1 MTADQL
7 RKSILQ
13 QAIQGKLVPQDPNDE
28 PASVLLER
36 IREEKA
42 RLVEEKKIKKEKNPS
57 VIFRG
62 EDNSYYEKFTLSGEV
77 KCIDEEIPFEIPNEW
92 EWCRLGDISIFLSRG
107 KSPKYSE
114 KKKYP
119 VFAQKCNLKSGGIS
133 LDTAK
138 FLDEST
144 LPKWGDEY
152 KLKDNDILVN
162 STGTGTVGRVGIF
175 SKEVLGDYPFIV
187 PDSHI
192 SVVRL
197 SSKMNSYYIYKIMNS
212 MMIQQYIED
221 NLAGSTN
228 QKELYIGILQKSLIP
243 LPPLAEQQRIV
254 EKIEKLIP
262 HIEHYG
268 KAQTELDLLNR
279 NIKEQLKKS
288 VLQHAIEGKL
298 VPQDETEG
306 TAEELLLQIQAEKQ
320 KLYEE
325 NKLKKKDLEHSTI
338 FKAEDNKYYEKIGKN
353 VTCID
358 EEIPFEIPKDWR
370 WCRLGVLTIFL
381 SRGKSPKYSEIK
393 KYPVFAQK
401 CNLKS
406 GKLSL
411 DAAKFLDERTL
422 SKWRDE
428 YKLRNNDILI
438 NSTGTGTVGRVGIF
452 SEQILGNYPFIV
464 PDSHISVVRTFSNIN
479 SYYIYYLMCSSI
491 IQQYIEDNLA
501 GSTNQKELYIGVL
514 EKLLLPLPPLS
525 EQQRIVNTIQNI
537 FRCIEKN

>member
-77 KCIDEEIPFEIPNEW
+77 KCIDEEIPFEIPNGW

-228 QKELYIGILQKSLIP
+228 QKELYIGVLQKNLIP
-243 LPPLAEQQRIV
+243 LPPLKEQQRIV
-254 EKIEKLIP
+254 EKIEELTP

-268 KAQTELDLLNR
+268 KAQAELDLLNR

-288 VLQHAIEGKL
+288 VLQYAIEGKL
-298 VPQDETEG
+298 VPQDKTEG
-306 TAEELLLQIQAEKQ
+306 TAEILLEQIQAEKQ

-338 FKAEDNKYYEKIGKN
+338 FKGEDNKYYEKIGKN
-353 VTCID
+353 VTEIESDYSFPNSWAITRLSSICI
-358 EEIPFEIPKDWR
+358 
-370 WCRLGVLTIFL
+370 LTD
-381 SRGKSPKYSEIK
+381 GEK
-393 KYPVFAQK
+393 KEGQNI
-401 CNLKS
+401 C
-406 GKLSL
+406 L
-411 DAAKFLDERTL
+411 DAKFLRGKTEGDYLQKGRFVQKGDNIILVDGENSGEVFTIPHNGYMGSTFKKL
-422 SKWRDE
+422 WVNPVMDLQYVLYFIQF
-428 YKLRNNDILI
+428 YKDLLRNSKKGAAIPHLN
-438 NSTGTGTVGRVGIF
+438 
-452 SEQILGNYPFIV
+452 
-464 PDSHISVVRTFSNIN
+464 
-479 SYYIYYLMCSSI
+479 
-491 IQQYIEDNLA
+491 
-501 GSTNQKELYIGVL
+501 KELFYSLLIGI
-514 EKLLLPLPPLS
+514 PPLS

>member
-62 EDNSYYEKFTLSGEV
+62 EDNSYYEKLGE
-77 KCIDEEIPFEIPNEW
+77 KIIEI
-92 EWCRLGDISIFLSRG
+92 
-107 KSPKYSE
+107 
-114 KKKYP
+114 
-119 VFAQKCNLKSGGIS
+119 
-133 LDTAK
+133 
-138 FLDEST
+138 ES
-144 LPKWGDEY
+144 
-152 KLKDNDILVN
+152 
-162 STGTGTVGRVGIF
+162 
-175 SKEVLGDYPFIV
+175 DYNF
-187 PDSHI
+187 PDSW

-197 SSKMNSYYIYKIMNS
+197 SSICILTDGEKKEGQNICLDAKFLRGKTEGNYLKNGRFVTK
-212 MMIQQYIED
+212 ED
-221 NLAGSTN
+221 NIILVDGENSGEVFTVPCDGYMGSTFKKLWVSSVMN
-228 QKELYIGILQKSLIP
+228 LQYVLYFIQFYKDLLRNSKKGAAIPHLNKELFYSLFIG
-243 LPPLAEQQRIV
+243 LPPLKEQQRIV
-254 EKIEKLIP
+254 EKIEELIP

-268 KAQTELDLLNR
+268 KAQTELDLLSK

-288 VLQHAIEGKL
+288 VLQYAIEGKL
-298 VPQDETEG
+298 VPQDEAEG

-325 NKLKKKDLEHSTI
+325 NKLKKKDLEHSII
-338 FKAEDNKYYEKIGKN
+338 FKGEDNKYYEKIGKN

-358 EEIPFEIPKDWR
+358 EEIPFEIPKNWR

-422 SKWRDE
+422 SKWRDG
-428 YKLRNNDILI
+428 YKLRNNDILV

-464 PDSHISVVRTFSNIN
+464 PDSHISVVRTFSNID

-537 FRCIEKN
+537 FRCIEN

>member
-77 KCIDEEIPFEIPNEW
+77 KCIDEEIPFEIPNGW
-92 EWCRLGDISIFLSRG
+92 EWARISNIFQINPKNICNDELEVAFIPMEKLSAGYGSNYSYEKVKWSKIKKSFTHFANGDIAFAKITPCFQNRKSAVFEKLPNGIGAGTTELKTLRTFAETINRYYLLYFL
-107 KSPKYSE
+107 KSPYFIEEAIFKGT
-114 KKKYP
+114 
-119 VFAQKCNLKSGGIS
+119 ANQQRIISGY
-133 LDTAK
+133 L
-138 FLDEST
+138 EN
-144 LPKWGDEY
+144 
-152 KLKDNDILVN
+152 KLFPI
-162 STGTGTVGRVGIF
+162 
-175 SKEVLGDYPFIV
+175 
-187 PDSHI
+187 
-192 SVVRL
+192 
-197 SSKMNSYYIYKIMNS
+197 
-212 MMIQQYIED
+212 
-221 NLAGSTN
+221 
-228 QKELYIGILQKSLIP
+228 
-243 LPPLAEQQRIV
+243 PPLAEQQRIV
-254 EKIEKLIP
+254 EKIEELIP

-288 VLQHAIEGKL
+288 VLQYAIEGKL
-298 VPQDETEG
+298 VPQDEAEG

-325 NKLKKKDLEHSTI
+325 NKLKKKDLEHSII
-338 FKAEDNKYYEKIGKN
+338 FKGEDNKYYEKIGKN
-353 VTCID
+353 ITCID
-358 EEIPFEIPKDWR
+358 EEIPFEIPKNWR

-428 YKLRNNDILI
+428 YKLRNNDILV

-464 PDSHISVVRTFSNIN
+464 PDSHISVVRTFSNID

-501 GSTNQKELYIGVL
+501 GSTNQKELYVGVL

>member
-1 MTADQL
+1 ME
-7 RKSILQ
+7 
-13 QAIQGKLVPQDPNDE
+13 KLSAGYGSNY
-28 PASVLLER
+28 SY
-36 IREEKA
+36 EK
-42 RLVEEKKIKKEKNPS
+42 VKWSKIKK
-57 VIFRG
+57 G
-62 EDNSYYEKFTLSGEV
+62 FTH
-77 KCIDEEIPFEIPNEW
+77 FAN
-92 EWCRLGDISIFLSRG
+92 GDIAFAKITPCFQNRKSAVFDKLPNGIGAGTTELKILRTFAETINRFYLLYFL
-107 KSPKYSE
+107 KSPYFIEGAIFKGT
-114 KKKYP
+114 
-119 VFAQKCNLKSGGIS
+119 ANQQRIISGY
-133 LDTAK
+133 L
-138 FLDEST
+138 EN
-144 LPKWGDEY
+144 
-152 KLKDNDILVN
+152 KL
-162 STGTGTVGRVGIF
+162 F
-175 SKEVLGDYPFIV
+175 
-187 PDSHI
+187 
-192 SVVRL
+192 
-197 SSKMNSYYIYKIMNS
+197 
-212 MMIQQYIED
+212 
-221 NLAGSTN
+221 
-228 QKELYIGILQKSLIP
+228 P
-243 LPPLAEQQRIV
+243 LPPLKEQQRIV
-254 EKIEKLIP
+254 EEIEELIP
-262 HIEHYG
+262 HIKHYG
-268 KAQTELDLLNR
+268 KAQAELDLLNR

-306 TAEELLLQIQAEKQ
+306 TAEELLLQIQKEKL

-338 FKAEDNKYYEKIGKN
+338 FKGEDNKYYEKIGKN
-353 VTCID
+353 VICID
-358 EEIPFEIPKDWR
+358 EEIPFEIPKNWR

-428 YKLRNNDILI
+428 YKLRNNDILV

-452 SEQILGNYPFIV
+452 SEQILRNYPFIV
-464 PDSHISVVRTFSNIN
+464 PDSHISVVRTFSNID

-537 FRCIEKN
+537 FRCIEKD

>member
-77 KCIDEEIPFEIPNEW
+77 KCIDEEIPFEIPNGW
-92 EWCRLGDISIFLSRG
+92 EWCRLGDLGLTETGTTPPKSNPNFFGDHIPFLSPANIQQNRIVNESQWLSKEGVLYGRVVPCNSILQVCIGGSIG
-107 KSPKYSE
+107 KCAI
-114 KKKYP
+114 
-119 VFAQKCNLKSGGIS
+119 VNKSVTFNQQINS
-133 LDTAK
+133 ITPILCEPK
-138 FLDEST
+138 FLYYYLLSNTFFLAMIE
-144 LPKWGDEY
+144 K
-152 KLKDNDILVN
+152 
-162 STGTGTVGRVGIF
+162 STGTATPIINKGNW
-175 SKEVLGDYPFIV
+175 E
-187 PDSHI
+187 
-192 SVVRL
+192 RL
-197 SSKMNSYYIYKIMNS
+197 LLPI
-212 MMIQQYIED
+212 
-221 NLAGSTN
+221 
-228 QKELYIGILQKSLIP
+228 
-243 LPPLAEQQRIV
+243 PPLAEQLRIV
-254 EKIEKLIP
+254 EKIEELIP

-268 KAQTELDLLNR
+268 KVQAELDLLNK

-288 VLQHAIEGKL
+288 VLQYAIEGKL
-298 VPQDETEG
+298 VPQDEAEG
-306 TAEELLLQIQAEKQ
+306 TAEVLLEQIQKEKL

-325 NKLKKKDLEHSTI
+325 NKLKKKDLEHSII
-338 FKAEDNKYYEKIGKN
+338 FKGEDNKYYEKIGKN
-353 VTCID
+353 VICID
-358 EEIPFEIPKDWR
+358 EKIPFEIPKDWR

-464 PDSHISVVRTFSNIN
+464 PDSHISVVRTFSNID

-525 EQQRIVNTIQNI
+525 EQQRIVNAIQNI
-537 FRCIEKN
+537 FRCIEN

>member
-1 MTADQL
+1 M
-7 RKSILQ
+7 
-13 QAIQGKLVPQDPNDE
+13 GN
-28 PASVLLER
+28 
-36 IREEKA
+36 
-42 RLVEEKKIKKEKNPS
+42 
-57 VIFRG
+57 
-62 EDNSYYEKFTLSGEV
+62 
-77 KCIDEEIPFEIPNEW
+77 
-92 EWCRLGDISIFLSRG
+92 
-107 KSPKYSE
+107 
-114 KKKYP
+114 
-119 VFAQKCNLKSGGIS
+119 
-133 LDTAK
+133 
-138 FLDEST
+138 
-144 LPKWGDEY
+144 
-152 KLKDNDILVN
+152 
-162 STGTGTVGRVGIF
+162 
-175 SKEVLGDYPFIV
+175 IV
-187 PDSHI
+187 DF
-192 SVVRL
+192 
-197 SSKMNSYYIYKIMNS
+197 
-212 MMIQQYIED
+212 
-221 NLAGSTN
+221 STN
-228 QKELYIGILQKSLIP
+228 LSVKSNVIPPDAWLLDLEDIEKETGKILQKKRYIDVISKSDKHKFFSNNILYSKLRPYLNKVVLADEEGFCTSEILVFDFNLIYNKYALWYLRSPFFVEYAMKDAYGVKMPRLGSNQGNMSLFP
-243 LPPLAEQQRIV
+243 LPPLKEQQCIV
-254 EKIEKLIP
+254 EKIEELIP
-262 HIEHYG
+262 LIEHYG
-268 KAQTELDLLNR
+268 KTQTELDTLNK
-279 NIKEQLKKS
+279 NIKEKLKKS
-288 VLQHAIEGKL
+288 VLQYAIEGKL
-298 VPQDETEG
+298 VAQDEAEG
-306 TAEELLLQIQAEKQ
+306 TAEVLLLQIQKEKQ

-353 VTCID
+353 IICID
-358 EEIPFEIPKDWR
+358 EEIPFEIPKNWR

-452 SEQILGNYPFIV
+452 SEQILRNYPFIV
-464 PDSHISVVRTFSNIN
+464 PDSHISVVRTFSNID

-537 FRCIEKN
+537 FRCIEN